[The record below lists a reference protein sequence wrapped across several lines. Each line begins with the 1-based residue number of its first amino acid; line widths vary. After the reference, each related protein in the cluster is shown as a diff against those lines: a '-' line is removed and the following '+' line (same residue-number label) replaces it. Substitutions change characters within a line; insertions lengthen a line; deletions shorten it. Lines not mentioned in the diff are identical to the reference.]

1 MSLMEKISFI
11 LIISIVVSVMVVI
24 FCDTDLM

>member
-11 LIISIVVSVMVVI
+11 LTISIVVSVMI
-24 FCDTDLM
+24 FIFSDTDLM